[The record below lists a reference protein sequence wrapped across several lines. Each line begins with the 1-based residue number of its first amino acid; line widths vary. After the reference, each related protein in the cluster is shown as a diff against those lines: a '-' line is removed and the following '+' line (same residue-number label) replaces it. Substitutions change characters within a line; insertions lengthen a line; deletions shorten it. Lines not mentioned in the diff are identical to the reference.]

1 MDKNTL
7 LGLLLMGAVIFGF
20 VYLNQPSAEEIE
32 RQRQERLAA
41 EAEQTSAEAIQA
53 LAFDT
58 ISDADADMLR
68 TGLSMYGKADTAS
81 VPATY
86 SYTAPDIALTMR
98 GDSVSGMIDTP
109 YGPISAGKVISND
122 TAGLD
127 RAAVSA
133 ASQAIKRVINDFGR
147 YKNFARHLNGEN
159 STTRLEND
167 VLALEIACRTQRLR
181 LLPQPRHN
189 IRAPMG

>member
-58 ISDADADMLR
+58 ISDADMLR

-81 VPATY
+81 VPAT
-86 SYTAPDIALTMR
+86 
-98 GDSVSGMIDTP
+98 
-109 YGPISAGKVISND
+109 
-122 TAGLD
+122 
-127 RAAVSA
+127 
-133 ASQAIKRVINDFGR
+133 
-147 YKNFARHLNGEN
+147 
-159 STTRLEND
+159 
-167 VLALEIACRTQRLR
+167 
-181 LLPQPRHN
+181 
-189 IRAPMG
+189 